1 MQTSLCQNGITSAN
15 VIHICASYHFTSS
28 IVTYAQWRLGFIWV
42 HKFYSHL
49 KTQMVNQISAKDPMD
64 ISFRTIQGPS
74 WPREECHC
82 CQVMAVIR
90 AVH

>member
-1 MQTSLCQNGITSAN
+1 MVSPVPMSFIFVQATILGPAG
-15 VIHICASYHFTSS
+15 

-90 AVH
+90 AVQ